1 MIKNLV
7 TGGSG
12 FLGSHIVERLLKEG
26 ESVIC
31 LDNFSSSYEQN
42 INEWERSK
50 NFKLIR
56 QDIIQPFKINV
67 DKIWHLASPA
77 SPIQY
82 QKDPIQTS
90 RTNFLGTYNMLEL
103 ARKNNAKLIFASSSE
118 VYGSPN
124 IHPQTESFNGS
135 VKSTGIRSCYY
146 EGKRIAE
153 SLCFDYF
160 RKHKVK
166 ISIARIFNTYG
177 PKMHPL
183 DGRVVINFIAQA
195 LKSKPLTLYGD
206 GSQTRSFCYV
216 DDLIEG
222 LFKLMES
229 SHTGPINLGNPEE
242 ITILNLAELIRK
254 KIDPSIDFLLK
265 PLPKDDPKKRKPDIT
280 LAKDILKW
288 RPEINIDEGLN
299 KTIRYYKAKI

>member
-1 MIKNLV
+1 
-7 TGGSG
+7 
-12 FLGSHIVERLLKEG
+12 
-26 ESVIC
+26 
-31 LDNFSSSYEQN
+31 
-42 INEWERSK
+42 
-50 NFKLIR
+50 
-56 QDIIQPFKINV
+56 
-67 DKIWHLASPA
+67 
-77 SPIQY
+77 
-82 QKDPIQTS
+82 
-90 RTNFLGTYNMLEL
+90 
-103 ARKNNAKLIFASSSE
+103 
-118 VYGSPN
+118 
-124 IHPQTESFNGS
+124 
-135 VKSTGIRSCYY
+135 
-146 EGKRIAE
+146 
-153 SLCFDYF
+153 
-160 RKHKVK
+160 
-166 ISIARIFNTYG
+166 
-177 PKMHPL
+177 MHPL